1 MDFQE
6 YVAARRTALVRAA
19 VLLGVAQVAAPKIV
33 RDVLL
38 QEAGHIERRGD
49 PDPVV
54 LAALVLAARPESARL
69 PEGDEPGLAVRRT
82 LAGMAP
88 PEREVAVLAFHADL
102 TPHEEAAALELEV
115 DAVVALEATA
125 RQTLGVPDRVAARE
139 LMMLAADTVPPPPGD
154 AIVRPARRAR
164 WPAVAAVAVAAV
176 ALTAA
181 AVAASNDPE
190 PVLDDDQVPSL
201 FGYDADAARALL
213 AERGLRVE
221 QRRTRTCEVVETVV
235 GSEPPT
241 GARFEPGDTV
251 TIWTAVP
258 SDPFC
263 MARYPARLDAWKF
276 LQWAAGRGPAP
287 EFAGSV
293 DVVVDDSDP
302 VTLTG
307 DQAVDR
313 ERWGDPGV
321 LTLLVRRPR
330 GGVRRARHDGVPD
343 AAARRPAH
351 RAPVDELRSLPPGQH
366 GRPAGAVA
374 VPVLAAGRTRGLPG
388 DPRPLPRRGRDRH
401 RRPLHREG
409 PALTGPVGQ

>member
-19 VLLGVAQVAAPKIV
+19 VLLGVAHVAAPKIV

-82 LAGMAP
+82 LAGMDP

-115 DAVVALEATA
+115 DAVVALEAMA
-125 RQTLGVPDRVAARE
+125 RHTLGVPDRLAARE
-139 LMMLAADTVPPPPGD
+139 LMMVAADTVPPPPGD

-213 AERGLRVE
+213 SERGLRVE

-276 LQWAAGRGPAP
+276 LHWAAGRGPAP
-287 EFAGSV
+287 EFADAV

-321 LTLLVRRPR
+321 LTLLSAALEEVYAVPGTTAYRTPR
-330 GGVRRARHDGVPD
+330 LDAQLTEPPLTNCGVS
-343 AAARRPAH
+343 RPASTG
-351 RAPVDELRSLPPGQH
+351 AEQALSLSLSLQQAGPEDCPVTLDLYRFE
-366 GRPAGAVA
+366 GAIDTV
-374 VPVLAAGRTRGLPG
+374 VLYTEKDMP
-388 DPRPLPRRGRDRH
+388 
-401 RRPLHREG
+401 
-409 PALTGPVGQ
+409 